1 MFDLI
6 YFWYAYIDIIDQ
18 SRKQLVNMIAS
29 ADNRDDNLNEFNLL
43 KVRQATYSHFEQEY
57 KTMLRKE
64 QDLMIKKN
72 MLSRDSLATTSNW
85 LRAMSSEQRNRLIES
100 WNKAAENNNALF

>member
-1 MFDLI
+1 
-6 YFWYAYIDIIDQ
+6 
-18 SRKQLVNMIAS
+18 MITS

-43 KVRQATYSHFEQEY
+43 KVRHATYNHFEQEY

-64 QDLMIKKN
+64 QELKVKKN

-85 LRAMSSEQRNRLIES
+85 LRAMNSEQRNRLIES
-100 WNKAAENNNALF
+100 WNKASGNN